1 MVRVNQYL
9 MGKGILIRKGICL
22 IFALVSML
30 GSVLYL
36 FYFKEPLLWNLIGLF
51 LLITDVLLMGILQAI
66 AQRLGRKL
74 TKRVL
79 IFYGSLI
86 LKYGILFLVNFI
98 GYGYQPLVNV
108 LLGILIY
115 GSVWAIQLMGIMF
128 IFQGYSLLESQETH
142 PIDSDIPNDI
152 PKLPKKRI
160 IILSIIAVIAV
171 IGLYVGIIMDTAI
184 LTPMDQSQGSFAAG
198 IIAGMMGIFLGVVN
212 LAFTGILML
221 SISLLWSHFGEKW
234 KQDQKENQKQ
244 KQKQKRILH
253 QKKVYVLGIIAV
265 LGLLI
270 SSISFLPLLSTPSF
284 SQQAEEEFSRAFDP
298 TFGGDW

>member
-22 IFALVSML
+22 IFALVNML

-36 FYFKEPLLWNLIGLF
+36 FYFKAPLLWNIIGLF

-66 AQRLGRKL
+66 AQRVGRKL

-115 GSVWAIQLMGIMF
+115 GSVWAIQLMGIVF

-142 PIDSDIPNDI
+142 PVEAELLDLS
-152 PKLPKKRI
+152 KKRV
-160 IILSIIAVIAV
+160 IILSIITVIAV
-171 IGLYVGIIMDTAI
+171 IGLYGGFIMDTAI
-184 LTPMDQSQGSFAAG
+184 LTPRDQ
-198 IIAGMMGIFLGVVN
+198 
-212 LAFTGILML
+212 
-221 SISLLWSHFGEKW
+221 
-234 KQDQKENQKQ
+234 
-244 KQKQKRILH
+244 
-253 QKKVYVLGIIAV
+253 
-265 LGLLI
+265 
-270 SSISFLPLLSTPSF
+270 
-284 SQQAEEEFSRAFDP
+284 
-298 TFGGDW
+298 